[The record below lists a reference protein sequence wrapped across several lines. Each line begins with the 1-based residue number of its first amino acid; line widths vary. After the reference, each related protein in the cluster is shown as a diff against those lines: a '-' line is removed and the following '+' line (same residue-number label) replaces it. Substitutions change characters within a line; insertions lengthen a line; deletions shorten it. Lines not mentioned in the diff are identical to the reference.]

1 MPNMVWIWL
10 AAFVIFLI
18 FELFTPTL
26 VFVGFALGALISGIV
41 SFFYPESYYWQIGIF
56 IAVAVIMLPLS
67 RKLAKKISKESPQ
80 KSNVDALIG
89 KVALVTKKIDADFGG
104 QVQLE
109 GEQWSAVAEENIDT
123 KEKVIVESVTGNRLH
138 VKRNQ

>member
-41 SFFYPESYYWQIGIF
+41 SFFYPESYYCQIGIF